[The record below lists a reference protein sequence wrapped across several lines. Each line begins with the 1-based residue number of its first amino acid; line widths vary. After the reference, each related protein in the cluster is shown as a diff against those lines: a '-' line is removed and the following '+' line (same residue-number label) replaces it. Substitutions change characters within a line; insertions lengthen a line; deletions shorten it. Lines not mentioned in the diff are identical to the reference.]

1 MIRILQLKLPVL
13 HTEEE
18 LKEKILHTLRIRP
31 EELKS
36 WKIVRRSIDARKKD
50 ALCFVYQIDVETPKE
65 KRILSKSKHN
75 EIMSTNTKGY
85 RFPKPG
91 SEELA
96 QRPVVI
102 GSGPAGGGVERRGL
116 GHAPSFDRL
125 PNSTMTAISIVTS
138 ASTTPIAEA
147 RPNCERAKAVS

>member
-36 WKIVRRSIDARKKD
+36 WKIVRRSIDARKKN

-75 EIMSTNTKGY
+75 EIMSTNTKG
-85 RFPKPG
+85 RW
-91 SEELA
+91 S
-96 QRPVVI
+96 
-102 GSGPAGGGVERRGL
+102 
-116 GHAPSFDRL
+116 
-125 PNSTMTAISIVTS
+125 
-138 ASTTPIAEA
+138 
-147 RPNCERAKAVS
+147 

>member
-75 EIMSTNTKGY
+75 EIMSTNKKGY

-102 GSGPAGGGVERRGL
+102 GRCPAWL
-116 GHAPSFDRL
+116 FCA
-125 PNSTMTAISIVTS
+125 
-138 ASTTPIAEA
+138 
-147 RPNCERAKAVS
+147 